1 MSIVLFCIVSYFAI
15 LIPLSFMDFYTLQ
28 GQFQHLYLISPET
41 YAVLLL
47 MTTGLLLVDFGDV
60 HANAEIR
67 EWMNK

>member
-1 MSIVLFCIVSYFAI
+1 
-15 LIPLSFMDFYTLQ
+15 MDFYTLQ

>member
-1 MSIVLFCIVSYFAI
+1 
-15 LIPLSFMDFYTLQ
+15 MDFYSLQ

-47 MTTGLLLVDFGDV
+47 MSTGLLLVDFGDV

-67 EWMNK
+67 EWMNKQKEISRLKERK